1 MSCILKSQWNHERVE
16 MVAIRMEERE
26 IGWRRNGEEE
36 ERDYYRPGNHYF
48 FFLEM
53 PNMNG
58 RN

>member
-1 MSCILKSQWNHERVE
+1 MSRILESQWNHERVE
-16 MVAIRMEERE
+16 MVDSRMEERE
-26 IGWRRNGEEE
+26 IRWRWNGEEE
-36 ERDYYRPGNHYF
+36 ERDYYRPENHYF